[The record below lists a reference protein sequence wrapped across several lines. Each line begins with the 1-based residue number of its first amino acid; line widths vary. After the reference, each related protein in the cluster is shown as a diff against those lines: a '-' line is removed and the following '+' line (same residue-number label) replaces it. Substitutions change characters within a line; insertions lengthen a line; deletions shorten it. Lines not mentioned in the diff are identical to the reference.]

1 MASAIRSISNA
12 DETQL
17 GVINKALIERGYQP
31 VVRADMYYKMENGE
45 SVNSFVNRTD
55 EERDRLKDRIKQ
67 DYKKLPEETQAA
79 IKRYTAGGWK
89 VARYD
94 NNAEMNKPIDD
105 YVRSTPLK
113 EDIML
118 VRGIN
123 GGTPESSAFIET
135 IMNTPIGDTYKA
147 DGFSSFTAN
156 KLVSSSFVNS
166 DLKIS
171 MVGRKGQKIAPLY
184 GGESKA
190 HEIEFIPPTNSTF
203 RVLQKGLGSVV
214 VELVDE

>member
-1 MASAIRSISNA
+1 M
-12 DETQL
+12 
-17 GVINKALIERGYQP
+17 
-31 VVRADMYYKMENGE
+31 
-45 SVNSFVNRTD
+45 
-55 EERDRLKDRIKQ
+55 
-67 DYKKLPEETQAA
+67 
-79 IKRYTAGGWK
+79 RYTTGGWK

-94 NNAEMNKPIDD
+94 KNTEMNKPIDD

-123 GGTPESSAFIET
+123 GGTPASSAFIET
-135 IMNTPIGDTYKA
+135 IMNTPIGGTYKA

-156 KLVSSSFVNS
+156 KLYNSSFVNS

-184 GGESKA
+184 GKKHTE
-190 HEIEFIPPTNSTF
+190 EMEFIPPTNSTF